1 MKFHGYTPFSSYLFN
16 IDELELELED
26 FVLNTYENLLSVS
39 STVIHNKNE
48 FIEIHRPLVLI
59 ITKL

>member
-1 MKFHGYTPFSSYLFN
+1 MKFHGYTPFFYYLFN

-39 STVIHNKNE
+39 STIH
-48 FIEIHRPLVLI
+48 L
-59 ITKL
+59 